1 MLCPIVEKKNNTQM
15 TIMKTKII
23 LLMTIILSSCG
34 NTKEKKISQSSESTS
49 NHQIIQV
56 AERIKIDGLRNALT
70 KLKNGQ
76 TEYKLIGIT
85 SNGIDC
91 IYFIY
96 ENGIFN
102 IEFEAMT
109 EYQLPYIEK
118 LKDFSNA
125 NKFKNF
131 MKTYNNTSKYN
142 SDKTSPVLRIETNS
156 SLDNTAKLGE
166 KIEREIFGNN
176 KETVYDV
183 VP

>member
-1 MLCPIVEKKNNTQM
+1 MK
-15 TIMKTKII
+15 IMEMKII
-23 LLMTIILSSCG
+23 LLMTIILFSSCG
-34 NTKEKKISQSSESTS
+34 NTKEKKISQSRVSSTIQ
-49 NHQIIQV
+49 QIIPM

-102 IEFEAMT
+102 IEFEAMA
-109 EYQLPYIEK
+109 ENQLPYIEK
-118 LKDFSNA
+118 LKDFANS
-125 NKFKNF
+125 NKFENL
-131 MKTYNNTSKYN
+131 MKTYNNKPKYN
-142 SDKTSPVLRIETNS
+142 SDKHAPVLRIETNS
-156 SLDNTAKLGE
+156 SLDNTAELGE
-166 KIEREIFGNN
+166 KIECEIFGNN

>member
-1 MLCPIVEKKNNTQM
+1 
-15 TIMKTKII
+15 
-23 LLMTIILSSCG
+23 MTIILSSCG
-34 NTKEKKISQSSESTS
+34 NTKETKISQSTESTTQQ
-49 NHQIIQV
+49 QIIPV

-76 TEYKLIGIT
+76 TEYKFIGIT

-91 IYFIY
+91 IYFMY

-102 IEFEAMT
+102 IEFEAML
-109 EYQLPYIEK
+109 ENQLPYIEK
-118 LKDFSNA
+118 LKDFANS

-131 MKTYNNTSKYN
+131 MKTYNNTPKYN
-142 SDKTSPVLRIETNS
+142 SDKPAPVLRIETNS
-156 SLDNTAKLGE
+156 SLDSATELGE

-176 KETVYDV
+176 KETVYEV